1 MFIAL
6 PLHILAAIIW
16 VGGMFFAYM
25 ILRTVAATL
34 LEPPVRLALWS
45 QVFGRFFPW
54 VWGAIVVLLSTGLW
68 MTFIEFGGMKTA
80 GKHIHLMLTL
90 GIIMMLLFLHLFF
103 SPYRKLNTAL
113 AAKDVSAATQ
123 QLDKVRRMVGIN
135 LVLGLVT
142 AVVASAGRFI

>member
-1 MFIAL
+1 MLIAL

-25 ILRTVAATL
+25 ILRAVAASL
-34 LEPPVRLALWS
+34 LEPPARLALWS
-45 QVFGRFFPW
+45 QVFKRFFPW
-54 VWGAIVVLLSTGLW
+54 VWAAIIVLLSSGLW
-68 MTFIEFGGMKTA
+68 MTFVEFGGMKNA

-103 SPYRKLNTAL
+103 AYYRKLNTAL
-113 AAKDVSAATQ
+113 AAKDIPAAEQ
-123 QLDKVRRMVGIN
+123 QLNKIRRMVGVN
-135 LVLGLVT
+135 LILGLVT